1 MTVALSGRTPGKEEE
16 RELMRTA
23 QRAAGPGA
31 KKLLQGH
38 GRQALPPWFG
48 PRDARPLELAPTPKA
63 LAMLITT

>member
-1 MTVALSGRTPGKEEE
+1 
-16 RELMRTA
+16 MRTA